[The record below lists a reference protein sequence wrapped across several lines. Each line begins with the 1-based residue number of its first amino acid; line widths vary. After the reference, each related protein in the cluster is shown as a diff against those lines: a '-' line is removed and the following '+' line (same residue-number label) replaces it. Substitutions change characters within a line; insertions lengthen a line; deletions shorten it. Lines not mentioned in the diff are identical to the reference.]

1 MMNERDTYITQMFI
15 KNNSRREK
23 SITTPKSFSS
33 KVEENPTSFLENFM
47 VDVKA
52 NDQNKK
58 YFLKVIGE
66 FLKDDAYE

>member
-1 MMNERDTYITQMFI
+1 MMMNERDTYITQMFI

-52 NDQNKK
+52 ND
-58 YFLKVIGE
+58 
-66 FLKDDAYE
+66 